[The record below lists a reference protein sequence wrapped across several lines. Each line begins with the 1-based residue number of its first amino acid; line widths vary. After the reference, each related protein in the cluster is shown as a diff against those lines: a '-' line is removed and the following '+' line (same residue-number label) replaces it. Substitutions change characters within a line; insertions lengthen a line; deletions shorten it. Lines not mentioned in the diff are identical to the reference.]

1 MTDQPARAAHDTGI
15 PDNLLRFM
23 TTGWAMP
30 PGTPAAPV
38 DGSERFAA
46 RRAALAAAFPGQTLI
61 VPTGH
66 EKARANDTT
75 YRFRPGT
82 DFYYLTGTVEPDNI
96 LLLRANARGVAAA
109 TLYCEPNLGKTDAT
123 FFTDRAKGELW
134 VGPRLGLRQTA
145 QRYGVETKALS
156 DLPGDLAA
164 LAVQERRILR
174 QRLLFRDDPL
184 LVQRNVLWQGRHQ

>member
-66 EKARANDTT
+66 EKTRANDTT
-75 YRFRPGT
+75 YRFVPAPT
-82 DFYYLTGTVEPDNI
+82 SI
-96 LLLRANARGVAAA
+96 
-109 TLYCEPNLGKTDAT
+109 
-123 FFTDRAKGELW
+123 
-134 VGPRLGLRQTA
+134 
-145 QRYGVETKALS
+145 
-156 DLPGDLAA
+156 
-164 LAVQERRILR
+164 I
-174 QRLLFRDDPL
+174 
-184 LVQRNVLWQGRHQ
+184 